1 MEIVPIEIFGAHIE
15 VPFPAPQGFT
25 AARLDEFGAKLCDPA
40 TGLGGMR
47 TEQVRLKR
55 WDDLFGYE
63 LTAQF
68 FGENGTLTRTA
79 DRVKVG
85 VRNARTAGDWKIICD
100 TLTRFYKLMDFP
112 PASVT
117 TLSAHAHPRF
127 TTTEERDAFLQRF
140 AYTPMV
146 TKPAALGYV
155 QILDWEKDVRVL
167 IEQSN
172 VVQDAL
178 FIMWDTQFTNNQDWE
193 TFLPTLSTLMD
204 EAANFFD
211 LSFEPL
217 REKV

>member
-1 MEIVPIEIFGAHIE
+1 MASTSRSPSPH
-15 VPFPAPQGFT
+15 PQGFA

-40 TGLGGMR
+40 SGLAGIR
-47 TEQVRLKR
+47 SELIRLKK

-85 VRNARTAGDWKIICD
+85 VRNGRTAGDMKIICE
-100 TLTRFYKLMDFP
+100 TLTRFYRLMNFP
-112 PASVT
+112 LTSVS

-127 TTTEERDAFLQRF
+127 SSAEERDDFLRRF

-146 TKPAALGYV
+146 AKPAALGYV
-155 QILDWEKDVRVL
+155 QVLDWEKEVRVL

-172 VVQDAL
+172 VVQDAV
-178 FIMWDTQFTNNQDWE
+178 FVMWDTQFTNDQEWE
-193 TFLPTLSTLMD
+193 TFLPKLSTLMD

-211 LSFEPL
+211 LSFGPL

>member
-1 MEIVPIEIFGAHIE
+1 MEVVPIEIFGIHVE
-15 VPFPAPQGFT
+15 VPFAAPQGFA
-25 AARLDEFGAKLCDPA
+25 AARLDDFGAKLCDPA
-40 TGLGGMR
+40 TGLSGLR
-47 TEQVRLKR
+47 PDQVRLKR

-63 LTAQF
+63 LGVQF
-68 FGENGTLTRTA
+68 FGENGSLTRTA
-79 DRVKVG
+79 DRVKIG

-100 TLTRFYKLMDFP
+100 TLTRFYDIMDFP
-112 PASVT
+112 ADSVT

-127 TTTEERDAFLQRF
+127 PSTEDRDGFLQRF

-172 VVQDAL
+172 VVQDAV
-178 FIMWDTQFTNNQDWE
+178 FVMWDTQFSNDQHWE